1 MEQEHSFATKG
12 VVRPV
17 WSPSEA
23 AVEREARR
31 RSHYYTY
38 VNFWPFASVMLALL
52 FLLIGD
58 PAPDVHLPPPVDLP
72 AGFHTTAQTK
82 ALADDAM
89 RVYVTRD
96 GRVFFGDLQ
105 VVPEDLPEVVR
116 RAIQGGAEK
125 KVYLAVDARAKYGDA
140 AAVAGEIGKAGIRE
154 ICILAYTPE
163 K

>member
-1 MEQEHSFATKG
+1 MEEEHSFATKG

-82 ALADDAM
+82 ALAG
-89 RVYVTRD
+89 REEGLSGGRCSSEVWRCGGGSGRD
-96 GRVFFGDLQ
+96 RQGRDSRDLHSGVQ
-105 VVPEDLPEVVR
+105 NGEVD
-116 RAIQGGAEK
+116 
-125 KVYLAVDARAKYGDA
+125 YLAASFALTGRARGA
-140 AAVAGEIGKAGIRE
+140 ATLR
-154 ICILAYTPE
+154 P
-163 K
+163 